1 MSEGAFAPRSGSGG
15 TRPTP
20 DPALLLFEDSTSRG
34 WAPFAL
40 TRPVGELLF
49 GKLLLRERIES
60 ATGLRTT
67 GYLSVERD
75 WVFEEHEAPPTIP
88 GGQLSTEGV
97 RIVVLS
103 RYVPPG
109 ATDPAAPLWT
119 SLMEAATSDPASL
132 MVKREWVGWI
142 LPPGVSVPAPGTQ
155 SVPDGFRTHE
165 VSGTILSSPWDLVT
179 RNADQLRRDLAEGR
193 RNPGSAVRS
202 SGNPEPHVE
211 SIRTTPGVFVI
222 GDNPLTAESGV
233 TVDPGVVLDTRDG
246 GIHLGSG
253 VEVRSFT
260 TLRGPASI
268 GRESVLLGGVF
279 ESISCG
285 PVCRLRGEISES
297 VILGYSNKAHDG
309 YLGHSLVGRWV
320 NLGAFTTT
328 SDLKNNYGRIRIPT
342 GEETELDSGL
352 IKVGAFIGDHAKT
365 GIGVLLNAGTV
376 VGAGSNIYGGGGAP
390 RWIPPFSWGGAGG
403 LSVYRLEAFLS
414 TAQMAMKRRGMDL
427 TDRQRAVLT
436 RAWRSVHAGEEGD
449 TRGTTP

>member
-1 MSEGAFAPRSGSGG
+1 MSEGAFGPKSVPGGS
-15 TRPTP
+15 RPKP
-20 DPALLLFEDSTSRG
+20 EPELLLFEDALSRG

-49 GKLLLRERIES
+49 GKFLLRERIES
-60 ATGLRTT
+60 ATGLRAT

-75 WVFEEHEAPPTIP
+75 WTFEEGEAPPTVP
-88 GGQLSTEGV
+88 VGQLSTAGIQV
-97 RIVVLS
+97 VVLS

-109 ATDPAAPLWT
+109 GTDPATLAWT
-119 SLMEAATSDPASL
+119 SLMEIADSGPAAL
-132 MVKREWVGWI
+132 MVKGEWAGWI
-142 LPPGVSVPAPGTQ
+142 LPPGVPVPAPGTG
-155 SVPDGFRTHE
+155 SVPDGFREHE
-165 VSGTILSSPWDLVT
+165 VSGILLSSPWDLVN
-179 RNADQLRRDLAEGR
+179 RNTDQLRRDLAEGSR
-193 RNPGSAVRS
+193 SPGPVTRG
-202 SGNPEPHVE
+202 SGDPEPHMAALM
-211 SIRTTPGVFVI
+211 TTPGVFVI
-222 GDNPLTAESGV
+222 GDGPLTAGPDV
-233 TVDPGVVLDTRDG
+233 NVDPGVVFDTRDG
-246 GIHLGSG
+246 GIHLATG
-253 VEVRSFT
+253 VEVKSFT

-268 GRESVLLGGVF
+268 GRDSKLLGGVF

-285 PVCRLRGEISES
+285 PVCRLRGEISDS

-365 GIGVLLNAGTV
+365 GIGMLLNAGTV
-376 VGAGSNIYGGGGAP
+376 VGAGSNVFGGAGAP

-403 LSVYRLEAFLS
+403 LSVYRLEPFLS
-414 TAQMAMKRRGMDL
+414 TAQMAMKRRGVDL
-427 TDRQRAVLT
+427 TEQQRAVLT

-449 TRGTTP
+449 TGGTAP